1 MVSEVSTLNFFDLEI
16 GGPNLGRHSI
26 IQLAAIA
33 VDRSTLAEI
42 ESIEIKV
49 RFDERKANKYS
60 LRKNSYSRSLW
71 QLEAMPEQEA
81 ARQFA
86 AFLRRHA
93 TYRAISQAGKE
104 YGLAQLVAHNAAFDS
119 PFLQRWYERLNL
131 FCPAKG
137 QVFCTLQRCH
147 WYFVENSHLVPPKNF
162 RLATLC
168 QYFDVPL
175 AAADAH
181 DALGDVR
188 ATVAL
193 YQALVARQGTMA
205 YPNVAQL

>member
-1 MVSEVSTLNFFDLEI
+1 MSLQNASLVVYDLES
-16 GGPNLGRHSI
+16 GGPNPKCHPI

-33 VDRSTLAEI
+33 VDQATLVEI
-42 ESIEIKV
+42 ESIEIKIH
-49 RFDERKANKYS
+49 FDERKANKYS

-71 QLEAMPEQEA
+71 QRAAMPEQVA
-81 ARQFA
+81 AQRFA

-93 TYRAISQAGKE
+93 THRAISSAGRE
-104 YGLAQLVAHNAAFDS
+104 YGLAQLIAHNAAFDG
-119 PFLQRWYERLNL
+119 PFLQNWYERLNL
-131 FCPAKG
+131 FCPARG
-137 QVFCTLQRCH
+137 SVFCTLQRCH

-168 QYFDVPL
+168 QYFGVPF

-193 YQALVARQGTMA
+193 YQALIARQRTIA
-205 YPNVAQL
+205 YSRVA

>member
-1 MVSEVSTLNFFDLEI
+1 MSLKASTLVFVDIES
-16 GGPNLGRHSI
+16 GGANPEHHPI

-33 VDRSTLAEI
+33 VAQATFTEI
-42 ESIEIKV
+42 ESLEIKV

-71 QLEAMPEQEA
+71 QREAMPEREA
-81 ARQFA
+81 AQQFA

-93 TYRAISQAGKE
+93 TYQAISQAGKE
-104 YGLAQLVAHNAAFDS
+104 YGLAQLVAHNAAFDG
-119 PFLQRWYERLNL
+119 PFLQYWYERLNL

-137 QVFCTLQRCH
+137 PVFCTLQRCH
-147 WYFVENSHLVPPKNF
+147 WYFVENYHLVPPKNF

-168 QYFDVPL
+168 QYFDIPF

-181 DALGDVR
+181 DALGDAR

-193 YQALVARQGTMA
+193 YQALIVRQRTIVYPKVA
-205 YPNVAQL
+205 